1 MSAAAGTG
9 GRRTLVA
16 LIPLAIANH
25 AVLAGNRVTVSLDA
39 IARGASPLTVG
50 VLMSL
55 YALFP
60 MLLAISAG
68 RITDRLGARRPM
80 LLGTAA
86 IGLGALLPLVH
97 SGMAALYASA
107 SMVGVGFM
115 AFQVAAQNAAGELGA
130 PAQRAR
136 NFGLLAMGFSISGFA
151 GPLVAGLTID
161 HFGFTATFALLAA
174 VPLIPL
180 IVLLRGHLAL
190 PGPVAATGTPHHGGI
205 RALMRHRM
213 LRRALLLNAFFAV
226 GWDLH
231 SVFVPIYGARL
242 GLTASAI
249 GLVLAAFAAA
259 TFVVRLLI
267 PALAVRA
274 TEHRIL
280 AGALLAA
287 GAAYL
292 AYPFAGSLATLL
304 PLSFGLGLALGT
316 GQPMI
321 MALLHTHSPP
331 GPHGRSQRRADVAH
345 QFDVVRRADR
355 VRRGRR
361 RGGLGAGVLGRRRLP
376 RGRRGCRTPR
386 SACLT
391 AARQAVRFSRVKC
404 CLRNLATLGS
414 TIAAQ

>member
-1 MSAAAGTG
+1 MSAAAGTA

-39 IARGASPLTVG
+39 IARGASPFTVG

-55 YALFP
+55 YAVFP
-60 MLLAISAG
+60 MLLAISTG

-80 LLGTAA
+80 VLGTAA
-86 IGLGALLPLVH
+86 IGIGALLPLIL
-97 SGMAALYASA
+97 SGMPALYASA

-130 PAQRAR
+130 PAQRSR
-136 NFGLLAMGFSISGFA
+136 NFSLLAMGFSISGFA
-151 GPLVAGLTID
+151 GPLAAGLAID
-161 HFGFTATFALLAA
+161 HYGFTVTFALLAVVPF
-174 VPLIPL
+174 VPLV
-180 IVLLRGHLAL
+180 VLMRGHLAL
-190 PGPVAATGTPHHGGI
+190 PGPVAATGAPHLGGI

-242 GLTASAI
+242 GLSASAI

-267 PALAVRA
+267 PALALRT

-280 AGALLAA
+280 AGALIAA
-287 GAAYL
+287 GGAYL
-292 AYPFAGSLATLL
+292 AYPFADRLATLL
-304 PLSFGLGLALGT
+304 PLSFGLGLALGA

-321 MALLHTHSPP
+321 MALLHTHAPP
-331 GPHGRSQRRADVAH
+331 GRMGEAGG
-345 QFDVVRRADR
+345 VRMSLINSMSFA
-355 VRRGRR
+355 VPIAFGAV
-361 RGGLGAGVLGRRRLP
+361 GAAVGLAPVFWTVGACLAVAGV
-376 RGRRGCRTPR
+376 
-386 SACLT
+386 
-391 AARQAVRFSRVKC
+391 AARREVR
-404 CLRNLATLGS
+404 T
-414 TIAAQ
+414 